1 MSQEQGQQQNGEQSQ
16 EPAAPPEALS
26 FLSGGGT
33 MGAMMRAH
41 DWSASPLGHPGT
53 WPQALRT
60 VVGLMLNSK
69 FPMFVAWG
77 DGLGFLYNDS
87 YLSILGDKHPAALGR
102 RFHDVWAEI
111 WHDIHPLVN
120 RAMNGEASYMDR
132 LPLRVRR
139 HGYDEQTWFRFS
151 YSPVR
156 DENDSVAGM
165 FCACVEMTG
174 EVLAQRYR
182 DDENERLVTLFEQA
196 PGIIAVLRGPD
207 HVFELTNRSYL
218 DLIGH
223 RALVGKPAREALP
236 EVQGQG
242 FFELLDHVYQ
252 SGQPFVGH
260 AVPLRVRRDQVDP
273 NAPLEE
279 RFIDFVYQP
288 IRDAHGKVSGIFVEG
303 SDVTQQKHIED
314 ELRAANRQKDQFL
327 AMLAHE
333 LRNPLAPITTA
344 AQLLQRGQMDA
355 PGIQRASD
363 IIARQAEHMTA
374 LVNDLLDVSRVTRG
388 LVTLSR
394 EALDV
399 AAVVNEAVEQ
409 VRPLI
414 DARQHALQVEI
425 AAQPLRVEGDRTRL
439 IQVLSNILNNAAKYT
454 APGGRIVLRAGV
466 ENDCVTVAVRDNGQ
480 GIDPPVLPYIFD
492 LFIQAE
498 RTPDRSQGGLG
509 LGLALVKSLA
519 ALHGG
524 RVEARS
530 DGQGR
535 GSEFIVHLPR
545 LIEDE
550 APAAAP
556 ASGQAAGGGGLQVL
570 VVDDNVDGAEM
581 LATLLEMN
589 GYQVTLAFNGEDGL
603 ANAVRVRPD
612 AALLDIGLP
621 DIDGHELARRL
632 RSMPETAGMVLIA
645 LTGYGQAQDQQRV
658 HKAGF
663 DHHMVKPA
671 DLGKLLA
678 LLATVERVGGRP
690 ANASIVGR

>member
-1 MSQEQGQQQNGEQSQ
+1 
-16 EPAAPPEALS
+16 
-26 FLSGGGT
+26 
-33 MGAMMRAH
+33 MGALMRAH
-41 DWSASPLGHPGT
+41 DWSASPLGHPRD

-60 VVGLMLNSK
+60 TVGLMLNSK

-77 DGLGFLYNDS
+77 GELGFLYNDS
-87 YLSILGDKHPAALGR
+87 YISILGEKHPGALGR

-111 WHDIHPLVN
+111 WQDIYPLIN

-132 LPLRVRR
+132 LPLRMRR

-156 DENDSVAGM
+156 DEDGAVAGM

-182 DDENERLVTLFEQA
+182 EEENERLVTLFEQA

-218 DLIGH
+218 ALIGH

-236 EVQGQG
+236 EVEGQG

-260 AVPLRVRRDQVDP
+260 AVPLRVQRDQNDP

-288 IRDAHGKVSGIFVEG
+288 IHDAHGKVSGIFVEG
-303 SDVTQQKHIED
+303 SDVTARKRIED

-344 AQLLQRGQMDA
+344 AQLLQRGQMDP

-363 IIARQAEHMTA
+363 IIARQAAHMTA

-388 LVTLSR
+388 QVTLTR
-394 EALDV
+394 EPLDMTAIV
-399 AAVVNEAVEQ
+399 GEAVEQ

-414 DARQHALQVEI
+414 DTRHHTLQVET
-425 AAQPLRVEGDRTRL
+425 APESLRVEGDRTRL

-454 APGGRIVLRAGV
+454 PPGGRIVLRAGV
-466 ENDCVTVAVRDNGQ
+466 EADCVTIAVRDNGQ

-509 LGLALVKSLA
+509 LGLALVKSLV

-530 DGQGR
+530 EGPGT
-535 GSEFIVHLPR
+535 GSEFVVHLPR
-545 LIEDE
+545 LVPSGVEEEVSE
-550 APAAAP
+550 AVAASA
-556 ASGQAAGGGGLQVL
+556 GQGLRIL

-581 LATLLEMN
+581 LGTLLEMN
-589 GYQVTLAFNGEDGL
+589 GYQTTLAFNGEDGL
-603 ANAVRVRPD
+603 ASALRVRPD
-612 AALLDIGLP
+612 VCLLDIGLP

-632 RSMPETAGMVLIA
+632 RGMPETSGAMLVA
-645 LTGYGQAQDQQRV
+645 LTGYGQVEDQQRAR
-658 HKAGF
+658 KAGF
-663 DHHMVKPA
+663 DHHLVKPA
-671 DLGKLLA
+671 DLTKLLE
-678 LLATVERVGGRP
+678 LLATV
-690 ANASIVGR
+690 

>member
-1 MSQEQGQQQNGEQSQ
+1 M
-16 EPAAPPEALS
+16 
-26 FLSGGGT
+26 

-41 DWSASPLGHPGT
+41 DWSASPLGSPRQ

-77 DGLGFLYNDS
+77 GELGFLYNDS
-87 YLSILGDKHPAALGR
+87 YISILGDKHPTSLGK

-111 WHDIHPLVN
+111 WHDIHPLIV
-120 RAMNGEASYMDR
+120 RALRGEASYMDR
-132 LPLRVRR
+132 LPLRMRR
-139 HGYDEQTWFRFS
+139 HGYDEDTWFRFS

-156 DENDSVAGM
+156 DEDGTVAGM

-182 DDENERLVTLFEQA
+182 EEENERLVTLFEQA
-196 PGIIAVLRGPD
+196 PGIIAVLRGPE
-207 HVFELTNRSYL
+207 HVFEITNRSYL
-218 DLIGH
+218 QLVGH
-223 RALVGKPAREALP
+223 RALVGKTARDALP

-260 AVPLRVRRDQVDP
+260 AVPLRVQRDP

-288 IRDAHGKVSGIFVEG
+288 IHDQHGKVSGIFVEG
-303 SDVTQQKHIED
+303 SDVTARKRIED

-344 AQLLQRGQMDA
+344 AQLLQRGGMDA

-363 IIARQAEHMTA
+363 IIARQAQHMTS

-388 LVTLSR
+388 LVTITK
-394 EALDV
+394 EALEMHEIV
-399 AAVVNEAVEQ
+399 HEAVEQ

-414 DARQHALQVEI
+414 DARGHALQCEI
-425 AAQPLRVEGDRTRL
+425 ASGALRVEGDRTRL
-439 IQVLSNILNNAAKYT
+439 IQVVSNILNNAAKYT
-454 APGGRIVLRAGV
+454 APGGSLVLSARIESGWVR
-466 ENDCVTVAVRDNGQ
+466 VAVRDNGQ
-480 GIDPPVLPYIFD
+480 GIDPPILPYIFD

-498 RTPDRSQGGLG
+498 RTPDRSQGDLG

-519 ALHGG
+519 VLHGG
-524 RVEARS
+524 RVEAHS
-530 DGQGR
+530 AGLGK
-535 GSEFIVHLPR
+535 GSEFVVYLPCLAEAPEPSAPR
-545 LIEDE
+545 LGGQ
-550 APAAAP
+550 
-556 ASGQAAGGGGLQVL
+556 SGGARGLKVL
-570 VVDDNVDGAEM
+570 VVDDNVDAAQM

-589 GYQVTLAFNGEDGL
+589 GYKVAIAYDGKGALAS
-603 ANAVRVRPD
+603 AVQAPPD
-612 AALLDIGLP
+612 VALLDIGLP

-632 RSMPETAGMVLIA
+632 RAMPETTQAVLVA
-645 LTGYGQAQDQQRV
+645 LTGYGQVEDQQRAY
-658 HKAGF
+658 KAGF
-663 DHHMVKPA
+663 DHHMAKPA
-671 DLGKLLA
+671 DLAKLLE
-678 LLATVERVGGRP
+678 LLAAV
-690 ANASIVGR
+690 A

>member
-1 MSQEQGQQQNGEQSQ
+1 MKQ
-16 EPAAPPEALS
+16 EPATPSEWLP
-26 FLSGGGT
+26 FLSGGGM

-41 DWSASPLGHPGT
+41 DWSASPLGSPRQ

-77 DGLGFLYNDS
+77 GELGFLYNDS
-87 YLSILGDKHPAALGR
+87 YISILGDKHPTSLGK

-111 WHDIHPLVN
+111 WHDIHPLIV
-120 RAMNGEASYMDR
+120 RALRGEASYMDR
-132 LPLRVRR
+132 LPLRMRR
-139 HGYDEQTWFRFS
+139 HGYDEDTWFRFS

-156 DENDSVAGM
+156 DEDGTVAGM

-182 DDENERLVTLFEQA
+182 EEENERLVTLFEQA

-207 HVFELTNRSYL
+207 HVFEITNRSYL
-218 DLIGH
+218 QLVGH
-223 RALVGKPAREALP
+223 RALVGKAVRDALP

-260 AVPLRVRRDQVDP
+260 AVPLRVQRDP

-288 IRDAHGKVSGIFVEG
+288 IHDQHGKVSGIFVEG
-303 SDVTQQKHIED
+303 SDVTARKRIED

-363 IIARQAEHMTA
+363 IIARQAQHMTS

-388 LVTLSR
+388 LVTITK
-394 EALDV
+394 EALEMREIV
-399 AAVVNEAVEQ
+399 HEAVEQ

-414 DARQHALQVEI
+414 DARGHALQCEI
-425 AAQPLRVEGDRTRL
+425 TAGPLRVEGDRTRL
-439 IQVLSNILNNAAKYT
+439 IQVVSNILNNAAKYT
-454 APGGRIVLRAGV
+454 APGGSLVLSARSESGWV
-466 ENDCVTVAVRDNGQ
+466 RVAVRDNGQ
-480 GIDPPVLPYIFD
+480 GIDPPILPYIFD

-524 RVEARS
+524 RVEAHS
-530 DGQGR
+530 AGLGM
-535 GSEFIVHLPR
+535 GSEFVVYLPCLAEAPETSPPR
-545 LIEDE
+545 LD
-550 APAAAP
+550 AQPRGAR
-556 ASGQAAGGGGLQVL
+556 GLRVL
-570 VVDDNVDGAEM
+570 VVDDNVDAAQM

-589 GYQVTLAFNGEDGL
+589 GYEVDIEYDGQGALAS
-603 ANAVRVRPD
+603 AVQAPPD
-612 AALLDIGLP
+612 VALLDIGLP

-632 RSMPETAGMVLIA
+632 RAMPETTQAVLVA
-645 LTGYGQAQDQQRV
+645 LTGYGQVEDQQRAY
-658 HKAGF
+658 KAGF
-663 DHHMVKPA
+663 DHHMAKPA
-671 DLGKLLA
+671 DLAKLLE
-678 LLATVERVGGRP
+678 LLAAVGTP
-690 ANASIVGR
+690 HA

>member
-1 MSQEQGQQQNGEQSQ
+1 M
-16 EPAAPPEALS
+16 
-26 FLSGGGT
+26 

-41 DWSASPLGHPGT
+41 DWSASPLGSPRQ

-77 DGLGFLYNDS
+77 GELGFLYNDS
-87 YLSILGDKHPAALGR
+87 YISILGDKHPTSLGK

-111 WHDIHPLVN
+111 WQDIHPLIV
-120 RAMNGEASYMDR
+120 RALRGEASYMDR
-132 LPLRVRR
+132 LPLRMRR
-139 HGYDEQTWFRFS
+139 HGYDEDTWFRFS

-156 DENDSVAGM
+156 DEDGTVAGM

-182 DDENERLVTLFEQA
+182 EEENERLVTLFEQA

-207 HVFELTNRSYL
+207 HVFEITNRSYL
-218 DLIGH
+218 QLVGH
-223 RALVGKPAREALP
+223 RALVGKAVRDALP

-242 FFELLDHVYQ
+242 FFELLDHVYRT
-252 SGQPFVGH
+252 GQPFVGH
-260 AVPLRVRRDQVDP
+260 AVPLRVQRDP

-288 IRDAHGKVSGIFVEG
+288 IHDQHGKVSGIFVEG
-303 SDVTQQKHIED
+303 SDVTARKRIED

-363 IIARQAEHMTA
+363 IIARQAQHMTS

-388 LVTLSR
+388 LVTISK
-394 EALDV
+394 EALEMREIV
-399 AAVVNEAVEQ
+399 HEAVEQ

-414 DARQHALQVEI
+414 DARGHALQCEI
-425 AAQPLRVEGDRTRL
+425 AASPLRVEGDRTRL
-439 IQVLSNILNNAAKYT
+439 IQVVSNILNNAAKYT
-454 APGGRIVLRAGV
+454 AAGGSLVLSARIESGLVR
-466 ENDCVTVAVRDNGQ
+466 VAVRDNGQ
-480 GIDPPVLPYIFD
+480 GIDPPILPYIFD

-519 ALHGG
+519 VLHGG
-524 RVEARS
+524 RVEAHS
-530 DGQGR
+530 AGLGK
-535 GSEFIVHLPR
+535 GSEFVVYLPC
-545 LIEDE
+545 LAE
-550 APAAAP
+550 APEVSPPPLDVQPRGAR
-556 ASGQAAGGGGLQVL
+556 GLRVL
-570 VVDDNVDGAEM
+570 VVDDNVDAAQM

-589 GYQVTLAFNGEDGL
+589 GYEVSIAYDGKGALAS
-603 ANAVRVRPD
+603 AVQAPPD
-612 AALLDIGLP
+612 VALLDIGLP

-632 RSMPETAGMVLIA
+632 RAMPETTQAVLVA
-645 LTGYGQAQDQQRV
+645 LTGYGQVEDQRRAY
-658 HKAGF
+658 KAGF
-663 DHHMVKPA
+663 DHHMAKPA
-671 DLGKLLA
+671 DLAKLLE
-678 LLATVERVGGRP
+678 LLAGV
-690 ANASIVGR
+690 A

>member
-1 MSQEQGQQQNGEQSQ
+1 MKQ
-16 EPAAPPEALS
+16 EPATPSEWLP
-26 FLSGGGT
+26 FLSGGGM

-41 DWSASPLGHPGT
+41 DWSASPLGSPRQ

-77 DGLGFLYNDS
+77 GELGFLYNDS
-87 YLSILGDKHPAALGR
+87 YISILGDKHPTSLGK

-111 WHDIHPLVN
+111 WHDIHPLIV
-120 RAMNGEASYMDR
+120 RALRGEASYMDR
-132 LPLRVRR
+132 LPLRMRR
-139 HGYDEQTWFRFS
+139 HGYDEDTWFRFS

-156 DENDSVAGM
+156 DEDGTVAGM

-182 DDENERLVTLFEQA
+182 EEENERLVTLFEQA
-196 PGIIAVLRGPD
+196 PGIIAVLRGPE
-207 HVFELTNRSYL
+207 HVFEITNRSYL
-218 DLIGH
+218 QLVGH
-223 RALVGKPAREALP
+223 RALVGKTARDALP

-260 AVPLRVRRDQVDP
+260 AVPLRVQRDP

-288 IRDAHGKVSGIFVEG
+288 IHDQHGKVSGIFVEG
-303 SDVTQQKHIED
+303 SDVTARKRIED

-344 AQLLQRGQMDA
+344 AQLLQRGGMDA

-363 IIARQAEHMTA
+363 IIARQAQHMTS

-388 LVTLSR
+388 LVTITK
-394 EALDV
+394 EALEMHEIV
-399 AAVVNEAVEQ
+399 HEAVEQ

-414 DARQHALQVEI
+414 DARGHALQCEI
-425 AAQPLRVEGDRTRL
+425 ASGALRVEGDRTRL
-439 IQVLSNILNNAAKYT
+439 IQVVSNILNNAAKYT
-454 APGGRIVLRAGV
+454 APGGSLVLSARIESGWVR
-466 ENDCVTVAVRDNGQ
+466 VAVRDNGQ
-480 GIDPPVLPYIFD
+480 GIDPPILPYIFD

-519 ALHGG
+519 VLHGG
-524 RVEARS
+524 RVEAHS
-530 DGQGR
+530 AGLGM
-535 GSEFIVHLPR
+535 GSEFVVYLPCLAEAPETSPPR
-545 LIEDE
+545 LD
-550 APAAAP
+550 AQPRGAR
-556 ASGQAAGGGGLQVL
+556 GLRVL
-570 VVDDNVDGAEM
+570 VVDDNVDAAQM

-589 GYQVTLAFNGEDGL
+589 GYEVDIEYDGQGALAS
-603 ANAVRVRPD
+603 AVQAPPD
-612 AALLDIGLP
+612 VALLDIGLP

-632 RSMPETAGMVLIA
+632 RAMPETTQAVLVA
-645 LTGYGQAQDQQRV
+645 LTGYGQVEDQQRAY
-658 HKAGF
+658 KAGF
-663 DHHMVKPA
+663 DHHMAKPA
-671 DLGKLLA
+671 DLAKLLE
-678 LLATVERVGGRP
+678 LLAAVGTP
-690 ANASIVGR
+690 HA

>member
-1 MSQEQGQQQNGEQSQ
+1 MKQ
-16 EPAAPPEALS
+16 EPATPSEWLP
-26 FLSGGGT
+26 FLSGGGM

-41 DWSASPLGHPGT
+41 DWSASPLGSPRQ

-77 DGLGFLYNDS
+77 GELGFLYNDS
-87 YLSILGDKHPAALGR
+87 YISILGDKHPTSLGK

-111 WHDIHPLVN
+111 WHDIHPLIV
-120 RAMNGEASYMDR
+120 RALRGEASYMDR
-132 LPLRVRR
+132 LPLRMRR
-139 HGYDEQTWFRFS
+139 HGYDEDTWFRFS

-156 DENDSVAGM
+156 DEDGTVAGM

-182 DDENERLVTLFEQA
+182 EEENERLVTLFEQA

-207 HVFELTNRSYL
+207 HVFEITNRSYL
-218 DLIGH
+218 QLVGH
-223 RALVGKPAREALP
+223 RALVGKAVRDALP

-260 AVPLRVRRDQVDP
+260 AVPLRVQRDP

-288 IRDAHGKVSGIFVEG
+288 IHDQHGKVSGIFVEG
-303 SDVTQQKHIED
+303 SDVTARKRIED

-363 IIARQAEHMTA
+363 IIARQAQHMTS

-388 LVTLSR
+388 LVTISK
-394 EALDV
+394 EALEMREIV
-399 AAVVNEAVEQ
+399 HEAVEQ

-414 DARQHALQVEI
+414 DARGHALQCEI
-425 AAQPLRVEGDRTRL
+425 AASPLRVEGDRTRL
-439 IQVLSNILNNAAKYT
+439 IQVVSNILNNAAKYT
-454 APGGRIVLRAGV
+454 AAGGSLVLSARIESGLVR
-466 ENDCVTVAVRDNGQ
+466 VAVRDNGQ
-480 GIDPPVLPYIFD
+480 GIDPPILPYIFD

-519 ALHGG
+519 VLHGG
-524 RVEARS
+524 RVEAHS
-530 DGQGR
+530 AGLGK
-535 GSEFIVHLPR
+535 GSEFVVYLPC
-545 LIEDE
+545 LAE
-550 APAAAP
+550 APEVSPPPLDVQPRGAR
-556 ASGQAAGGGGLQVL
+556 GLRVL
-570 VVDDNVDGAEM
+570 VVDDNVDAAQM

-589 GYQVTLAFNGEDGL
+589 GYEVSIAYDGKGALAS
-603 ANAVRVRPD
+603 AVQAPPD
-612 AALLDIGLP
+612 VALLDIGLP

-632 RSMPETAGMVLIA
+632 RAMPETTQAVLVA
-645 LTGYGQAQDQQRV
+645 LTGYGQVEDQRRAY
-658 HKAGF
+658 KAGF
-663 DHHMVKPA
+663 DHHMAKPA
-671 DLGKLLA
+671 DLAKLLE
-678 LLATVERVGGRP
+678 LLAGV
-690 ANASIVGR
+690 A

>member
-1 MSQEQGQQQNGEQSQ
+1 M
-16 EPAAPPEALS
+16 
-26 FLSGGGT
+26 

-41 DWSASPLGHPGT
+41 DWSASPLGSPRQ

-77 DGLGFLYNDS
+77 GELGFLYNDS
-87 YLSILGDKHPAALGR
+87 YISILGDKHPTSLGK

-111 WHDIHPLVN
+111 WHDIHPLIV
-120 RAMNGEASYMDR
+120 RALRGEASYMDR
-132 LPLRVRR
+132 LPLRMRR
-139 HGYDEQTWFRFS
+139 HGYDEDTWFRFS

-156 DENDSVAGM
+156 DEDGTVAGM

-182 DDENERLVTLFEQA
+182 EEENERLVTLFEQA

-207 HVFELTNRSYL
+207 HVFEITNRSYL
-218 DLIGH
+218 QLVGH
-223 RALVGKPAREALP
+223 RALVGKAVRDALP

-260 AVPLRVRRDQVDP
+260 AVPLRVQRDP

-288 IRDAHGKVSGIFVEG
+288 IHDQHGKVSGIFVEG
-303 SDVTQQKHIED
+303 SDVTARKRIED

-363 IIARQAEHMTA
+363 IIARQAQHMTS

-388 LVTLSR
+388 LVTISK
-394 EALDV
+394 EALEMREIV
-399 AAVVNEAVEQ
+399 HEAVEQ

-414 DARQHALQVEI
+414 DARGHELQCEI
-425 AAQPLRVEGDRTRL
+425 ASGALRVEGDRTRL
-439 IQVLSNILNNAAKYT
+439 IQVVSNILNNAAKYT
-454 APGGRIVLRAGV
+454 AAGGSLVLSARIESGLVR
-466 ENDCVTVAVRDNGQ
+466 VAVRDNGQ
-480 GIDPPVLPYIFD
+480 GIDPPILPYIFD

-519 ALHGG
+519 VLHGG
-524 RVEARS
+524 RVEAHS
-530 DGQGR
+530 AGLGK
-535 GSEFIVHLPR
+535 GSEFVVYLPC
-545 LIEDE
+545 LAE
-550 APAAAP
+550 APEVSPPPLDVQPRGAR
-556 ASGQAAGGGGLQVL
+556 GLRVL
-570 VVDDNVDGAEM
+570 VVDDNVDAAQM

-589 GYQVTLAFNGEDGL
+589 GYEVSIAYDGKGALAS
-603 ANAVRVRPD
+603 AVQAPPD
-612 AALLDIGLP
+612 VALLDIGLP

-632 RSMPETAGMVLIA
+632 RAMPETTQAVLVA
-645 LTGYGQAQDQQRV
+645 LTGYGQVEDQRRAY
-658 HKAGF
+658 KAGF
-663 DHHMVKPA
+663 DHHMAKPA
-671 DLGKLLA
+671 DLAKLLE
-678 LLATVERVGGRP
+678 LLAGV
-690 ANASIVGR
+690 A

>member
-1 MSQEQGQQQNGEQSQ
+1 M
-16 EPAAPPEALS
+16 
-26 FLSGGGT
+26 

-41 DWSASPLGHPGT
+41 DWSASPLGSPRQ

-77 DGLGFLYNDS
+77 GELGFLYNDS
-87 YLSILGDKHPAALGR
+87 YISILGDKHPTSLGK

-111 WHDIHPLVN
+111 WHDIHPLIV
-120 RAMNGEASYMDR
+120 RALRGEASYMDR
-132 LPLRVRR
+132 LPLRMRR
-139 HGYDEQTWFRFS
+139 HGYDEDTWFRFS

-156 DENDSVAGM
+156 DEDGTVAGM

-182 DDENERLVTLFEQA
+182 EEENERLVTLFEQA

-207 HVFELTNRSYL
+207 HVFEITNRSYL
-218 DLIGH
+218 QLVGH
-223 RALVGKPAREALP
+223 RALVGKAVRDALP

-260 AVPLRVRRDQVDP
+260 AVPLRVQRDP

-288 IRDAHGKVSGIFVEG
+288 IHDQHGKVSGIFVEG
-303 SDVTQQKHIED
+303 SDVTARKRIED

-363 IIARQAEHMTA
+363 IIARQAQHMTS

-388 LVTLSR
+388 LVTISKDALEMR
-394 EALDV
+394 EIV
-399 AAVVNEAVEQ
+399 HEAVEQ

-414 DARQHALQVEI
+414 DARGHALQCEI
-425 AAQPLRVEGDRTRL
+425 AASPLRVEGDRTRL
-439 IQVLSNILNNAAKYT
+439 IQVVSNILNNAAKYT
-454 APGGRIVLRAGV
+454 AAGGSLVLSARIESGLVR
-466 ENDCVTVAVRDNGQ
+466 VAVRDNGQ
-480 GIDPPVLPYIFD
+480 GIDPPILPYIFD

-519 ALHGG
+519 VLHGG
-524 RVEARS
+524 RVEAHS
-530 DGQGR
+530 AGLGK
-535 GSEFIVHLPR
+535 GSEFVVYLPC
-545 LIEDE
+545 LAE
-550 APAAAP
+550 APEVSPPPLDVQPRGAR
-556 ASGQAAGGGGLQVL
+556 GLRVL
-570 VVDDNVDGAEM
+570 VVDDNVDAAQM

-589 GYQVTLAFNGEDGL
+589 GYEVSIAYDGKGALAS
-603 ANAVRVRPD
+603 AVQAPPD
-612 AALLDIGLP
+612 VALLDIGLP

-632 RSMPETAGMVLIA
+632 RAMPETTQAVLVA
-645 LTGYGQAQDQQRV
+645 LTGYGQVEDQRRAY
-658 HKAGF
+658 KAGF
-663 DHHMVKPA
+663 DHHMAKPA
-671 DLGKLLA
+671 DLAKLLE
-678 LLATVERVGGRP
+678 LLAGV
-690 ANASIVGR
+690 A